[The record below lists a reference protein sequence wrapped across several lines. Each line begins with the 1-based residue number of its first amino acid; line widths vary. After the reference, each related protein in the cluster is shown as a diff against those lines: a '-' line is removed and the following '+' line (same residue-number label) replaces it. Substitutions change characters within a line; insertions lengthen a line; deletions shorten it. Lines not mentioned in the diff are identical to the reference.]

1 MGALSK
7 STFYGE
13 PVKLGD
19 SGSGKIK
26 DLSREML
33 NKSAFY
39 GKPAW
44 LCDAGIN
51 KINALA
57 RDLAA
62 KVSAFI

>member
-1 MGALSK
+1 
-7 STFYGE
+7 
-13 PVKLGD
+13 
-19 SGSGKIK
+19 
-26 DLSREML
+26 ML